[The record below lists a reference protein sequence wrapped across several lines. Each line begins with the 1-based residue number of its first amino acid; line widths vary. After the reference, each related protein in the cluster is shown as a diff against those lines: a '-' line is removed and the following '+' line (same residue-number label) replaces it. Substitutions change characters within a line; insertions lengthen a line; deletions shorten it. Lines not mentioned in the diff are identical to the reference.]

1 MEKKLPG
8 VYPGKVRKDAGNNA
22 KMTYVG
28 NNTEETV
35 KNEPKEPANE
45 LNISQKINRIFKSKN
60 YIYKA
65 DVEITLKDGS
75 HLNKRVVGKNNL
87 NLITMDNEL
96 IPISNIVNIEKK

>member
-45 LNISQKINRIFKSKN
+45 LNISQKINQIFYEKRKWYDIMEHSQRIQYDICFRQD
-60 YIYKA
+60 Y
-65 DVEITLKDGS
+65 T
-75 HLNKRVVGKNNL
+75 
-87 NLITMDNEL
+87 
-96 IPISNIVNIEKK
+96 KKK

>member
-45 LNISQKINRIFKSKN
+45 LNISQKINQIFKSKN
-60 YIYKA
+60 
-65 DVEITLKDGS
+65 GR